1 MNSRIEKDFY
11 FLAAVDV
18 AGHFWVNAYDMT
30 LSMIVETT
38 NEAEAHVAIERISY
52 YIETIIQNSILIDG
66 SDTERVEKYR
76 DAGITVCETPDSPHD
91 QVIASILMLK
101 LNAIME
107 GRITI
112 TDIVLASKL
121 NGGLRYNVVNEVAE
135 EFYSGSG
142 WWNTADITISN
153 VPEESDTTNVV
164 KLFDDDNE
172 WVALELGW
180 K

>member
-18 AGHFWVNAYDMT
+18 ADRFWVNAYDMT

-38 NEAEAHVAIERISY
+38 NEVEAHVAMERISH
-52 YIETIIQNSILIDG
+52 YIENVIQNSILIDG
-66 SDTERVEKYR
+66 SDRDRIEKYD
-76 DAGITVCETPDSPHD
+76 DAGINVCETPGVPHD
-91 QVIASILMLK
+91 QVVASILMLK

-107 GRITI
+107 GRIVI

-121 NGGLRYNVVNEVAE
+121 NGGLRYNVVIEVAE
-135 EFYSGSG
+135 ECYSGTD
-142 WWNTADITISN
+142 WWNTSDISISN
-153 VPEESDTTNVV
+153 IPEAATSTTNVV
-164 KLFDDDNE
+164 KLFDDNE
-172 WVALELGW
+172 WLALELGW